1 MPPGGE
7 RAPHPSDDER
17 ARANAVEQ
25 QSRTAHVR
33 IRPHQHPHAEQESQP
48 ETHPGRGD
56 AARPAGDGGCGA
68 RGGHTA
74 LRRSGGVPAAESGV
88 RLGKLREQL
97 VHLAH
102 LAIPVPFLLFVDH
115 YPPPSL
121 RARPYR
127 SIFLY
132 KLLRGICNVRAV
144 SDTFQSCSCNLPT
157 RNARSAACLNSSNV
171 PARSQAASPPPRL
184 AVPLPRPPSPFPTSL
199 STSFWVTVA
208 PVARIKSRSTAFFSS
223 RMFPGQSCA
232 VSRSMAAAANSLAG
246 SPPRCVSSAPK
257 WATSCAMSPR
267 RSRRAGTWIG
277 TTLSR

>member
-17 ARANAVEQ
+17 ARANAVEE
-25 QSRTAHVR
+25 QSRAAHVR
-33 IRPHQHPHAEQESQP
+33 VRPHQHPHAEQESQP
-48 ETHPGRGD
+48 ESHPGRGD
-56 AARPAGDGGCGA
+56 AARPSRDGGGGA

-74 LRRSGGVPAAESGV
+74 LRRSCGGVPAAESGV
-88 RLGKLREQL
+88 RLGQLREQL

-144 SDTFQSCSCNLPT
+144 SDTFQSFSCNLPS
-157 RNARSAACLNSSNV
+157 RKARSADCLNSSNV
-171 PARSQAASPPPRL
+171 AARNQPASPPDAAAP
-184 AVPLPRPPSPFPTSL
+184 VPRPPSRFPTSF
-199 STSFWVTVA
+199 STSAAATVGPA
-208 PVARIKSRSTAFFSS
+208 ARMSNRSTAFLSSRTLPGQSWAVSRSTA
-223 RMFPGQSCA
+223 A
-232 VSRSMAAAANSLAG
+232 VSNSLAANP
-246 SPPRCVSSAPK
+246 SFVSSAVK
-257 WATSCAMSPR
+257 CVMS
-267 RSRRAGTWIG
+267 
-277 TTLSR
+277 

>member
-102 LAIPVPFLLFVDH
+102 LAIPVPFFLFVDH
-115 YPPPSL
+115 YPPPSP

-144 SDTFQSCSCNLPT
+144 SDTFQSCSCNL
-157 RNARSAACLNSSNV
+157 RSRKARSAACLNSSNV
-171 PARSQAASPPPRL
+171 AARSQVASPSRLPP
-184 AVPLPRPPSPFPTSL
+184 PLPPPMPFPVPASPLPTSFSTSL
-199 STSFWVTVA
+199 GVTVGPA
-208 PVARIKSRSTAFFSS
+208 ARMSRRSTAFLSS
-223 RMFPGQSCA
+223 RMLPGQSCA
-232 VSRSMAAAANSLAG
+232 VSRSTAAVSNSFAG
-246 SPPRCVSSAPK
+246 NPTCVNSAVK
-257 WATSCAMSPR
+257 WATSCGMSLR
-267 RSRRAGTWIG
+267 RSRSEGT
-277 TTLSR
+277 